1 MLTISPP
8 LTTVALPHTL
18 SSNPFHEW
26 KECVMSYSACEAV
39 QLGFIPGS
47 LYFGGWTNSVNVR
60 AERRPE
66 LKNFT
71 PRVCFEPFS
80 LREE

>member
-1 MLTISPP
+1 
-8 LTTVALPHTL
+8 
-18 SSNPFHEW
+18 
-26 KECVMSYSACEAV
+26 MSYSACESV

-60 AERRPE
+60 EEGRPE

-71 PRVCFEPFS
+71 PRVSFDLNS
-80 LREE
+80 LVEQ